1 MLASHKPDK
10 IGRGRRGKNK
20 NKLNLLN
27 ATNIIKNVI
36 AVIFVTHFEP
46 LLTKHCLTR
55 IR

>member
-1 MLASHKPDK
+1 MLASHLPDK
-10 IGRGRRGKNK
+10 ICRGRRDKNK

-36 AVIFVTHFEP
+36 AVMFATHFKS

-55 IR
+55 IT